1 MGCRFE
7 VVAGLYK
14 KIGKV
19 SRYIV
24 ISGIDGSG
32 KTTVINALTET
43 LRAEGYTTQ
52 YIWMRFNH
60 YSVKMMNA
68 LARVLGL
75 SVKVHNAFGDVW
87 EHRLY
92 KNRLFCKVYVW
103 CSYIDNVI
111 ARRKA
116 LKLKADYIICDRWV
130 NDTLID
136 LGAECRIDDIL
147 ESKWYRRFQ
156 NILPENSVQ
165 FVVIRNRD
173 DIVGCRVENTTNPD
187 FPYRFALYAKLVQKK
202 EVNVIYNT
210 GSIES
215 SVAQIVKKL

>member
-1 MGCRFE
+1 MS
-7 VVAGLYK
+7 K
-14 KIGKV
+14 
-19 SRYIV
+19 YII

-32 KTTVINALTET
+32 KTTVINALTEA
-43 LRAEGYTTQ
+43 LKAKGYSTQ

-60 YSVKMMNA
+60 YSVKVMNA

-103 CSYIDNVI
+103 CSYIDNVL

-116 LKLKADYIICDRWV
+116 LKLKADYVICDRWV

-136 LGAECRIDDIL
+136 LGAECRIENIL
-147 ESKWYRRFQ
+147 DSKWYKRFQ
-156 NILPENSVQ
+156 NILPKNNVQ
-165 FVVIRNRD
+165 FVITRNKC

-187 FPYRFALYAKLVQKK
+187 FPYRYNLYKIIEDKK
-202 EVNVIYNT
+202 EIHVVSNT
-210 GSIES
+210 ESVDKSIEQIF
-215 SVAQIVKKL
+215 SVLF

>member
-1 MGCRFE
+1 M
-7 VVAGLYK
+7 K
-14 KIGKV
+14 K
-19 SRYIV
+19 YII

-32 KTTVINALTET
+32 KTTVINELTKT
-43 LRAEGYTTQ
+43 LEANGKSTK

-60 YSVKMMNA
+60 YSVKVMNM
-68 LARVLGL
+68 LARVMGL

-116 LKLKADYIICDRWV
+116 LKLDADYIICDRWV

-136 LGAECRIDDIL
+136 LGAECRMNDIL
-147 ESKWYRRFQ
+147 DSKWYERFQ
-156 NILPENSVQ
+156 NILPEDSFQ
-165 FVVIRNRD
+165 FVVVRNKK
-173 DIVGCRVENTTNPD
+173 DIIDCRVENTTNPD
-187 FPYRFALYAKLVQKK
+187 FPYRYALYEKLMKK
-202 EVNVIYNT
+202 QEVNVVDNSGTIAD
-210 GSIES
+210 
-215 SVAQIVKKL
+215 SVKQIMDKISH

>member
-1 MGCRFE
+1 MS
-7 VVAGLYK
+7 K
-14 KIGKV
+14 
-19 SRYIV
+19 YII

-32 KTTVINALTET
+32 KTTVINALTEA
-43 LRAEGYTTQ
+43 LRAKGYSTE

-60 YSVKMMNA
+60 YSVKVMNA
-68 LARVLGL
+68 LARILGL

-92 KNRLFCKVYVW
+92 KNRLFCKIYVW

-147 ESKWYRRFQ
+147 ESKWYRHFQ
-156 NILPENSVQ
+156 NILPKNSVQ
-165 FVVIRNRD
+165 FVVTRNRG

-187 FPYRFALYAKLVQKK
+187 FPYRFALYEKLVQKK
-202 EVNVIYNT
+202 EINAIDNT
-210 GSIES
+210 GSIEC
-215 SVAQIVKKL
+215 SVAQIVETL

>member
-1 MGCRFE
+1 MS
-7 VVAGLYK
+7 K
-14 KIGKV
+14 
-19 SRYIV
+19 YII

-32 KTTVINALTET
+32 KTTVINALTEA
-43 LRAEGYTTQ
+43 LKADGYSTQ

-60 YSVKMMNA
+60 YSVKVMNA

-103 CSYIDNVI
+103 CSYIDNIV

-116 LKLKADYIICDRWV
+116 LRLNADYIICDRWV

-147 ESKWYRRFQ
+147 DSIWYHRFQ
-156 NILPENSVQ
+156 SILPENSVQ
-165 FVVIRNRD
+165 FVVMRNRED
-173 DIVGCRVENTTNPD
+173 VIGCRVENTTNPD
-187 FPYRFALYAKLVQKK
+187 FPYRYQLYEKLSTKTEVHTVDNSGAVEDSVRQVIEILK
-202 EVNVIYNT
+202 EV
-210 GSIES
+210 
-215 SVAQIVKKL
+215 

>member
-1 MGCRFE
+1 M
-7 VVAGLYK
+7 K
-14 KIGKV
+14 K
-19 SRYIV
+19 YII

-32 KTTVINALTET
+32 KTTVINELTKALEANGKSTK
-43 LRAEGYTTQ
+43 

-60 YSVKMMNA
+60 YSVKVMNM
-68 LARVLGL
+68 LARVMGL

-116 LKLKADYIICDRWV
+116 LKLDADYIICDRWV

-136 LGAECRIDDIL
+136 LGAECRMNDIL
-147 ESKWYRRFQ
+147 DSKWYERFQ
-156 NILPENSVQ
+156 NILPENSFQ
-165 FVVIRNRD
+165 FVVIRNKK
-173 DIVGCRVENTTNPD
+173 DIIDCRVENTTNPD
-187 FPYRFALYAKLVQKK
+187 FPYRYALYEKLMKK
-202 EVNVIYNT
+202 QEVNVVDNSGTI
-210 GSIES
+210 SES
-215 SVAQIVKKL
+215 VKQIIDKIGC

>member
-1 MGCRFE
+1 MPM
-7 VVAGLYK
+7 K
-14 KIGKV
+14 K
-19 SRYIV
+19 YII

-32 KTTVINALTET
+32 KTTVINELTKALEANGKSTK
-43 LRAEGYTTQ
+43 

-60 YSVKMMNA
+60 YSVKVMNM
-68 LARVLGL
+68 LARVMGL

-116 LKLKADYIICDRWV
+116 LKLDADYIICDRWV

-136 LGAECRIDDIL
+136 LGAECRMNDIL
-147 ESKWYRRFQ
+147 DSKWYERFQ
-156 NILPENSVQ
+156 NILPENSFQ
-165 FVVIRNRD
+165 FVVIRNKK
-173 DIVGCRVENTTNPD
+173 DIIDCRVENTTNPD
-187 FPYRFALYAKLVQKK
+187 FPYRYALYEKLMKK
-202 EVNVIYNT
+202 QEVNVVDNSGTI
-210 GSIES
+210 SES
-215 SVAQIVKKL
+215 VKQIIDKIGC

>member
-1 MGCRFE
+1 MPM
-7 VVAGLYK
+7 K
-14 KIGKV
+14 K
-19 SRYIV
+19 YII

-32 KTTVINALTET
+32 KTTVINELTKVLET
-43 LRAEGYTTQ
+43 NGKSTK

-60 YSVKMMNA
+60 YSVKVMNM
-68 LARVLGL
+68 LARVMGL

-116 LKLKADYIICDRWV
+116 FKLNAAYIICDRWV

-136 LGAECRIDDIL
+136 LGAECRMNDIL
-147 ESKWYRRFQ
+147 DSKWYERFQ
-156 NILPENSVQ
+156 NILPENSFQ
-165 FVVIRNRD
+165 FVVIRNKK
-173 DIVGCRVENTTNPD
+173 DIIDCRVENTTNPD
-187 FPYRFALYAKLVQKK
+187 FPYRYALYEKLMKK
-202 EVNVIYNT
+202 QEVNVVDNSGTI
-210 GSIES
+210 SES
-215 SVAQIVKKL
+215 VKQIIDKIGC

>member
-1 MGCRFE
+1 MS
-7 VVAGLYK
+7 K
-14 KIGKV
+14 
-19 SRYIV
+19 YII

-32 KTTVINALTET
+32 KTTVINALTEA
-43 LRAEGYTTQ
+43 LKAKGYSTQ

-60 YSVKMMNA
+60 YSVKVMNA

-103 CSYIDNVI
+103 CSYIDNVL

-116 LKLKADYIICDRWV
+116 LKLKADYVICDRWV

-136 LGAECRIDDIL
+136 LGAECRIDNIL
-147 ESKWYRRFQ
+147 DSKWYNRFQ
-156 NILPENSVQ
+156 KILPKNNVQ
-165 FVVIRNRD
+165 FVITRNKD

-187 FPYRFALYAKLVQKK
+187 FPYRLALYSRLALKANVHVVDNVGTV
-202 EVNVIYNT
+202 EDSVNQVI
-210 GSIES
+210 SLI
-215 SVAQIVKKL
+215 I

>member
-1 MGCRFE
+1 MS
-7 VVAGLYK
+7 K
-14 KIGKV
+14 
-19 SRYIV
+19 YII

-43 LRAEGYTTQ
+43 LHTEGYTTQ

-60 YSVKMMNA
+60 YSVKVMNA

-103 CSYIDNVI
+103 CSYIDNI
-111 ARRKA
+111 LARRKA
-116 LKLKADYIICDRWV
+116 LKLNADYIICDRWV
-130 NDTLID
+130 SDTLID
-136 LGAECRIDDIL
+136 LGAECRINDIL
-147 ESKWYRRFQ
+147 DSKWYKRFQ
-156 NILPENSVQ
+156 NILPEDSVQ
-165 FVVIRNRD
+165 FVVTRNMD

-187 FPYRFALYAKLVQKK
+187 FPYRYKLYENLMKK
-202 EVNVIYNT
+202 IDVHRIDNSGT
-210 GSIES
+210 IEE
-215 SVAQIVKKL
+215 SVKQILDNLRL

>member
-1 MGCRFE
+1 M
-7 VVAGLYK
+7 K
-14 KIGKV
+14 K
-19 SRYIV
+19 YII

-32 KTTVINALTET
+32 KTTVINELTKT
-43 LRAEGYTTQ
+43 LEVNGKSTK

-60 YSVKMMNA
+60 YSVKVMNM
-68 LARVLGL
+68 LARVMGL

-116 LKLKADYIICDRWV
+116 LKLDADYIICDRWV

-136 LGAECRIDDIL
+136 LGAECRMNDIL
-147 ESKWYRRFQ
+147 DSKWYERFQ
-156 NILPENSVQ
+156 NILPENSFQ
-165 FVVIRNRD
+165 FVVIRNKK
-173 DIVGCRVENTTNPD
+173 DIIDCRVENTTNPD
-187 FPYRFALYAKLVQKK
+187 FPYRYALYEKLMKK
-202 EVNVIYNT
+202 QEVNVVDNSGTI
-210 GSIES
+210 SES
-215 SVAQIVKKL
+215 VKQIIDKIGC